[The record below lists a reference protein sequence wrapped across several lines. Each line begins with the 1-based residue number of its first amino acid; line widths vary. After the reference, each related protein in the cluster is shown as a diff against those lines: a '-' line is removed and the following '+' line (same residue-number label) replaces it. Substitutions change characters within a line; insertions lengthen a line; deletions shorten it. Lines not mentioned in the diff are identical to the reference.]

1 MVFLPLDLISPSRRR
16 EEADFA
22 GGAFKMARESIPDTD
37 RNHVMQIIKFLLSWI
52 QLEIAG
58 TIWHANSCCQIC
70 TVFPSLGTA
79 VCSFSFSFQQDL
91 CRKPVTCWQDLGEVL
106 VS

>member
-37 RNHVMQIIKFLLSWI
+37 RNHVMQIIKFLS
-52 QLEIAG
+52 
-58 TIWHANSCCQIC
+58 
-70 TVFPSLGTA
+70 
-79 VCSFSFSFQQDL
+79 
-91 CRKPVTCWQDLGEVL
+91 
-106 VS
+106 VSGMLPDS